1 MARVLDHDLDPPLGA
16 AAAHRRGLVLAKPA
30 APGLKI
36 RRWDRGA
43 WSEEPDAVVTE
54 EPLQL
59 LLDGEPLAVVMR
71 TPGADIEL
79 ALGLLYAEGIVRSA
93 SDVRGMRIS
102 AEAHESEPRLKVEPV
117 MVESNHVDVVL
128 AAKRRTRP
136 KRSMLSS
143 SACGVCGT
151 QMIEDLR
158 HDLKPLP
165 PGPRLDPSTL
175 PGLVDKLRSGQGVF
189 ERTGGLH
196 AAGLFSPSGELLHLR
211 EDVGRHN
218 AVDKVVGRLLLDG
231 GLPAGQTAMV
241 VSGRAGYEIVQKS
254 IAAGIPFLAA
264 VGAPSS
270 LAVALARDFNQTL
283 IGFLRGERFNVY
295 AGADRLTSR

>member
-1 MARVLDHDLDPPLGA
+1 M
-16 AAAHRRGLVLAKPA
+16 AKPA
-30 APGLKI
+30 APGLRI
-36 RRWDRGA
+36 RRFSAGEWTEA
-43 WSEEPDAVVTE
+43 PDAVVTE

-79 ALGLLYAEGIVRSA
+79 ALGLLFAEGIIRSVR
-93 SDVRGMRIS
+93 DVRAMRIS
-102 AEAHESEPRLKVEPV
+102 AEAEETEARITVDPAL
-117 MVESNHVDVVL
+117 VESNQVDVQL
-128 AAKRRTRP
+128 AGKARRKP
-136 KRSMLSS
+136 ERSMLAS

-158 HDLKPLP
+158 RDLASLP
-165 PGPRLDPSTL
+165 AGPVFDPALL

-189 ERTGGLH
+189 DRTGGLH
-196 AAGLFSPSGELLHLR
+196 AAGLFDAGGDLLALR

-231 GLPAGQTAMV
+231 RLPASNMQLV
-241 VSGRAGYEIVQKS
+241 VSGRAGYELVQKS
-254 IAAGIPFLAA
+254 IGAGIPLMAA

-270 LAVALARDFNQTL
+270 LAVAMAREFNQTL
-283 IGFLRGERFNVY
+283 VGFLRGDRFNVY
-295 AGADRLTSR
+295 SAPDRLTKN

>member
-1 MARVLDHDLDPPLGA
+1 LP
-16 AAAHRRGLVLAKPA
+16 KPA
-30 APGLKI
+30 APGLRI
-36 RRWDRGA
+36 RRFAAGEWTE
-43 WSEEPDAVVTE
+43 SPDAVVTE

-79 ALGLLYAEGIVRSA
+79 ALGLLYAEGILRSVA
-93 SDVRGMRIS
+93 DVRGMRIS
-102 AEAHESEPRLKVEPV
+102 AEAGESDDRIAAEPV
-117 MVESNHVDVVL
+117 LVESNQVDVKL
-128 AAKRRTRP
+128 AGKPRRKP
-136 KRSMLSS
+136 ERSMLSS

-158 HDLKPLP
+158 RDLAVLP
-165 PGPRLDPSTL
+165 AGPRFDPSML
-175 PGLVDKLRSGQGVF
+175 PALVEKLRSGQGVF

-196 AAGLFSPSGELLHLR
+196 AAGLFNAGGDLIALR

-231 GLPAGQTAMV
+231 RLPASQTLLV

-254 IAAGIPFLAA
+254 IGAGIPLLAA

-270 LAVALARDFNQTL
+270 LAVALAREFNQTL
-283 IGFLRGERFNVY
+283 VGFLRGDRFNVY
-295 AGADRLTSR
+295 SGAVRLTDS